1 MGLFPTAR
9 YRSTALRRQDEDN
22 TACVEQRSKLLPNRN
37 RQTERISSRVGRS
50 VQSDSPRFVTGE
62 QVGLKVTI

>member
-9 YRSTALRRQDEDN
+9 LRSTALRRQDEDN

-37 RQTERISSRVGRS
+37 WQTERI
-50 VQSDSPRFVTGE
+50 
-62 QVGLKVTI
+62 